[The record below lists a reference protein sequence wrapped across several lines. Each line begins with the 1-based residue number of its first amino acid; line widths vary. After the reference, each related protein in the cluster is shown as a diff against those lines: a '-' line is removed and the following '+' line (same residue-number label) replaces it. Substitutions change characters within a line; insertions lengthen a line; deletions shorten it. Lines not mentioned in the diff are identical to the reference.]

1 MRRVRGNMLR
11 AVIFD
16 IDDTLRDWQAAID
29 RALREVLEDVAP
41 ELRAVVPERLH
52 RAIASRYFLIRD
64 DCVVHRDY
72 WRLLFES
79 GAVWEAVLPE
89 VTPAIVQGV
98 ARRFQEALGAA
109 VYPDAR
115 PALEALRGV
124 CALAT
129 LSNNP
134 QSEESLRRLG
144 LREFFQVVVPALEGY
159 RKPSLEA
166 FRRVCDGLAVAPGDA
181 AYVGDSITHDVEG
194 ALAAGLTP
202 IWVDRHGDAKCIL
215 PQGAHRIESLSELAD
230 LVSSLGREP
239 G

>member
-1 MRRVRGNMLR
+1 MLR

-16 IDDTLRDWQAAID
+16 IDDTLQDWQAAID
-29 RALREVLEDVAP
+29 RALGEVLEGVVL
-41 ELRAVVPERLH
+41 ELRASVPERLQ
-52 RAIASRYFLIRD
+52 RVIARRYFVVRD
-64 DCVVHRDY
+64 GCVVNREH

-79 GAVWEAVLPE
+79 GAVWQVALPE
-89 VTPAIVQGV
+89 VEPAIVQEV

-134 QSEESLRRLG
+134 QSEESLNRLG
-144 LREFFQVVVPALEGY
+144 LREFFRVVVPALEGY

-166 FRRVCDGLAVAPGDA
+166 FRRVCDKLAVAPSDA

-194 ALAAGLTP
+194 ALTAGLTP
-202 IWVDRHGDAKCIL
+202 IWVDRHGDAECVL
-215 PQGAHRIESLSELAD
+215 PKGAHRIESLSELPD
-230 LVSSLGREP
+230 LVSSIGREP